1 MPYALDKIVFS
12 PENTPLTYCIHY
24 LPHKILIGFTGG
36 RIDCKNFTCVLKGTR
51 GQGGQGDA
59 VYLLT
64 SGQFERVVFSDL
76 LAAGNGFTDGR
87 KGYPQPPA

>member
-1 MPYALDKIVFS
+1 VKRYKISPY
-12 PENTPLTYCIHY
+12 
-24 LPHKILIGFTGG
+24 G
-36 RIDCKNFTCVLKGTR
+36 RNDIYSLSRIATLFKKVKEA
-51 GQGGQGDA
+51 QGA

-64 SGQFERVVFSDL
+64 SGQFKRVVFSDL